1 MSEVENEPQT
11 QLIDGRYRVLGPI
24 ADGGMATV
32 YKAKD
37 ERLERVV
44 AIKVMH
50 TQLAQGPHRD
60 QFVARFHREARSAA
74 AISNPHI
81 VQVYDSGTAGGRD
94 YLVMEYVH
102 GVNLRHE
109 MSERGTFSVHETV
122 RIISQTLDGL
132 ASAHRAGVV
141 HRDIKPENIL
151 LNDRG
156 RVQITDFG
164 LAKAMSE
171 ATLSTTGMLLGT
183 AAYLAPEM
191 IENNLAT
198 PQGDLYSVGIMAWEM
213 LAGQVPFTSD
223 NPVTMV
229 FKHVH
234 EDVPA
239 LETVCLG
246 IDPSISA
253 FVSHLTARAVEG
265 RPVDAAAAL
274 QELKTLSSRIGV
286 DGWQYRYIPQSGDS
300 RAAAKGTTS
309 PLAGTAAAPMAAGA
323 QNTAPSRISHDGS
336 STSSTSST
344 SDPTNAW
351 NRNDTD
357 AAASTPNY
365 AGEPAA
371 YQAEVP
377 APPVSAPAPDT
388 NVIRSTAR
396 QPIPAS
402 TSSPA
407 YETSDTSKPS
417 NAFAT
422 PESSTGRAASTGP
435 STFAATQTVPAG
447 TYERQS
453 SPNAATQSIDGR
465 TLANDGT
472 AAANNPTITI
482 GLMDAPQ
489 TEQGKDMAGNNPA
502 AKTKPQKRSRLRKP
516 VVITTIILAL
526 LAVLAACG
534 VAWWYFLGPG
544 SYYSLPKPEDLSCAK
559 NSACRIT
566 DVKWKPYESTLKVAG
581 VPYDVSEQFSDK
593 VSKGEVISTDPGN
606 VGGHVS
612 KRTNAKLKVVVSKGV
627 RHITIPKDILDPSS
641 AAGKKPMETLSQAGF
656 TNIVHETSKDEYSE
670 DLPEGAAKSV
680 SPKPGTTIAHN
691 SKVTLVLSKG
701 PMPVSMPDVT
711 GRTKD
716 DAQAA
721 FDDAKLK
728 PNYSE
733 AFSDSVPSGSIVST
747 SVKAGTQLHWGDKV
761 DVVVSK
767 GPETVTVPDVRG
779 KNENDAQKTLEALGL
794 KVKISAPLGDLTHQV
809 RFQSPDPGQQVRVR
823 GDDGNPTIVTLTVV

>member
-1 MSEVENEPQT
+1 MSEAEQEPQT

-109 MSERGTFSVHETV
+109 MNERGTFSVHETV

-213 LAGQVPFTSD
+213 LAGRVPFTSD

-239 LETVCLG
+239 LDTVCPG

-253 FVSHLTARAVEG
+253 FISHLTARMVEA
-265 RPVDAAAAL
+265 RPADATEAL
-274 QELKTLSSRIGV
+274 QELKTLSSKIGV
-286 DGWQYRYIPQSGDS
+286 DGWQYRYVVSADS
-300 RAAAKGTTS
+300 READGKGTTT
-309 PLAGTAAAPMAAGA
+309 PLVGTAPPIPPATVAEVPDEAAAAPAVQSVSPTSPMSPLPSAASTAQKASSPSSASPTTQDMPSQSEAPSIA
-323 QNTAPSRISHDGS
+323 QNTTPQSQAPSAIKDMP
-336 STSSTSST
+336 
-344 SDPTNAW
+344 SD
-351 NRNDTD
+351 
-357 AAASTPNY
+357 
-365 AGEPAA
+365 
-371 YQAEVP
+371 
-377 APPVSAPAPDT
+377 
-388 NVIRSTAR
+388 
-396 QPIPAS
+396 
-402 TSSPA
+402 
-407 YETSDTSKPS
+407 
-417 NAFAT
+417 F
-422 PESSTGRAASTGP
+422 
-435 STFAATQTVPAG
+435 
-447 TYERQS
+447 YERQS
-453 SPNAATQSIDGR
+453 APNAATQAIDGR

-472 AAANNPTITI
+472 AAANNPTMSI
-482 GLMDAPQ
+482 GLMDVPVTAQ
-489 TEQGKDMAGNNPA
+489 QESVALDNTAATSKSGKPS
-502 AKTKPQKRSRLRKP
+502 KLRKP
-516 VVITTIILAL
+516 VIIMTIILIL
-526 LAVLAACG
+526 LAILGAAG

-544 SYYSLPKPEDLSCAK
+544 SYYSLPKPEDLNCAQ
-559 NSACRIT
+559 NTTCRIT
-566 DVKWKPYESTLKVAG
+566 DVKWKPYESTLKIAG
-581 VPYDVSEQFSDK
+581 IPYETSEQFSDK
-593 VSKGEVISTDPGN
+593 TAKGKVISTDPGN
-606 VGGHVS
+606 VGGKVS
-612 KRTNAKLKVVVSKGV
+612 KRTDAKLKVVISKGV
-627 RHITIPKDILDPSS
+627 RHITIPEDILDPSS
-641 AAGKKPMETLSQAGF
+641 TDGQKPLEALSQAGF
-656 TNIVHETSKDEYSE
+656 TNVVHEQSTDEYSE

-691 SKVTLVLSKG
+691 SKITVVLSKG

-711 GRTKD
+711 GRSKD

-728 PNYSE
+728 PNYRE
-733 AFSDSVPSGSIVST
+733 QFNDSVPAGSIVST
-747 SVKAGTQLHWGDKV
+747 SIKPGTQLHWGDKV

-767 GPETVTVPDVRG
+767 GPETVTIPDVRG
-779 KNENDAQKTLEALGL
+779 KNKDDAQKILEDLGL
-794 KVKISAPLGDLTHQV
+794 TVKVSAPLGDITHQV
-809 RFQSPDPGQQVRVR
+809 RFQSPDPGAQVRVR
-823 GDDGNPTIVTLTVV
+823 GDDGNPTVITITVV

>member
-1 MSEVENEPQT
+1 MSEADNEPQSD
-11 QLIDGRYRVLGPI
+11 LIDGRYRVLGPI

-109 MSERGTFSVHETV
+109 MNERGTFSVHETV

-213 LAGQVPFTSD
+213 LAGRVPFTSD

-239 LETVCLG
+239 LQTVCPG

-253 FVSHLTARAVEG
+253 FIGHLTARTVEA
-265 RPVDAAAAL
+265 RPTDAGAAL
-274 QELKTLSSRIGV
+274 QELKTLSSRISTE
-286 DGWQYRYIPQSGDS
+286 GWQYRYIPSGDGTQ
-300 RAAAKGTTS
+300 ANGEGTTS
-309 PLAGTAAAPMAAGA
+309 PLVGTAAPAPITTNAATATASPVPDTKPADNPTGYQSEIPA
-323 QNTAPSRISHDGS
+323 PPAPASVPTTAPSTSNGS
-336 STSSTSST
+336 NIQSPTATYGVSDIPQAPPSPSDTAPSTS
-344 SDPTNAW
+344 P
-351 NRNDTD
+351 
-357 AAASTPNY
+357 
-365 AGEPAA
+365 
-371 YQAEVP
+371 
-377 APPVSAPAPDT
+377 
-388 NVIRSTAR
+388 
-396 QPIPAS
+396 
-402 TSSPA
+402 SP
-407 YETSDTSKPS
+407 YT
-417 NAFAT
+417 
-422 PESSTGRAASTGP
+422 
-435 STFAATQTVPAG
+435 ATQTMPPG

-453 SPNAATQSIDGR
+453 APNAATQALDAR

-472 AAANNPTITI
+472 AAANNPTMSI
-482 GLMDAPQ
+482 GLMDAPVEAQ
-489 TEQGKDMAGNNPA
+489 AEASTTGKDT
-502 AKTKPQKRSRLRKP
+502 AKGTTKSGKPSKLRKP
-516 VVITTIILAL
+516 VIITTIILAL
-526 LAVLAACG
+526 LAVLGAGG

-544 SYYSLPKPEDLSCAK
+544 SYYSVPKPEDLNCAS

-581 VPYDVSEQFSDK
+581 VPYETSEQFSDK
-593 VSKGEVISTDPGN
+593 VAKGKVISTDPGD
-606 VGGHVS
+606 VGGRVS
-612 KRTNAKLKVVVSKGV
+612 KRTDAKLKVVVSKGV
-627 RHITIPKDILDPSS
+627 RHVTIPKDILDPSS
-641 AAGKKPMETLSQAGF
+641 ADGKKPLEALSQAGF
-656 TNIVHETSKDEYSE
+656 TNIVHEESKDEYSE

-680 SPKPGTTIAHN
+680 SPKPGTTITHN

-711 GRTKD
+711 GRSKD

-733 AFSDSVPSGSIVST
+733 QFSDSVPAGSIIST
-747 SVKAGTQLHWGDKV
+747 SVKAGTQLHWGDQV

-767 GPETVTVPDVRG
+767 GPETVTMPDVRG

-794 KVKISAPLGDLTHQV
+794 KVKISAPLGDFTHQV
-809 RFQSPDPGQQVRVR
+809 RLQSPDPGQQVRVR
-823 GDDGNPTIVTLTVV
+823 GDDGNPTVVTLTVV

>member
-1 MSEVENEPQT
+1 MSEAENEPQT

-109 MSERGTFSVHETV
+109 MNERGTFSVHETV

-213 LAGQVPFTSD
+213 LAGVVPFTSD

-239 LETVCLG
+239 LETVCPG
-246 IDPSISA
+246 IDPSISG

-265 RPVDAAAAL
+265 RPADAAAAL

-286 DGWQYRYIPQSGDS
+286 DGWQYRYFASEQ
-300 RAAAKGTTS
+300 RAEDAGKGTTS
-309 PLAGTAAAPMAAGA
+309 PLVGTAPPMPPTAADAAEPA
-323 QNTAPSRISHDGS
+323 TAESVTAPEPPVNNELPTTPAVSASSPIPSTSPTTPAMS
-336 STSSTSST
+336 STT
-344 SDPTNAW
+344 
-351 NRNDTD
+351 
-357 AAASTPNY
+357 
-365 AGEPAA
+365 
-371 YQAEVP
+371 
-377 APPVSAPAPDT
+377 PVSSPTP
-388 NVIRSTAR
+388 STA
-396 QPIPAS
+396 PTS
-402 TSSPA
+402 T
-407 YETSDTSKPS
+407 
-417 NAFAT
+417 
-422 PESSTGRAASTGP
+422 
-435 STFAATQTVPAG
+435 ATQSMPPS

-472 AAANNPTITI
+472 AATNNPTMTI
-482 GLMDAPQ
+482 GLMDAPDG
-489 TEQGKDMAGNNPA
+489 EHSKDMAGNNPA
-502 AKTKPQKRSRLRKP
+502 AESKPKKPSKLRKP
-516 VVITTIILAL
+516 VVITTIVMAL

-544 SYYSLPKPEDLSCAK
+544 SYYSVPKPEDLGCSK
-559 NSACRIT
+559 NSVCRIT
-566 DVKWKPYESTLKVAG
+566 NVKWKPYESTLKVAG
-581 VPYDVSEQFSDK
+581 VPYETSEQFSDK

-627 RHITIPKDILDPSS
+627 RHVTIPKDILDPSS
-641 AAGKKPMETLSQAGF
+641 TDGKKPMEALSQAGF
-656 TNIVHETSKDEYSE
+656 TNIVHEEDQDEYSE
-670 DLPEGAAKSV
+670 DLPVGAAKSV

-711 GRTKD
+711 GRSKD

-728 PNYSE
+728 PNYTE
-733 AFSDSVPSGSIVST
+733 AFSDSVPAGSIVST
-747 SVKAGTQLHWGDKV
+747 SIKAGTQLHWGDKV

-767 GPETVTVPDVRG
+767 GPETVTIPDVRG
-779 KNENDAQKTLEALGL
+779 KNENDAQKTLETLGL

-809 RFQSPDPGQQVRVR
+809 RFQSPDPGAQIRVR
-823 GDDGNPTIVTLTVV
+823 GDDGNPTVVTLTVV

>member
-1 MSEVENEPQT
+1 MSEAENEPQT

-109 MSERGTFSVHETV
+109 INERGTFSVHETV

-191 IENNLAT
+191 IENNIAT

-213 LAGQVPFTSD
+213 LAGRVPFTSD

-239 LETVCLG
+239 LETVCPC

-253 FVSHLTARAVEG
+253 FVGHLTARSVEG

-274 QELKTLSSRIGV
+274 QELKALSSRIGV
-286 DGWQYRYIPQSGDS
+286 DGWQYRYVVQDDNAETGT
-300 RAAAKGTTS
+300 RGTTS
-309 PLAGTAAAPMAAGA
+309 PLVGTAAPPAFAAV
-323 QNTAPSRISHDGS
+323 NTTPSRVAHNESG
-336 STSSTSST
+336 
-344 SDPTNAW
+344 
-351 NRNDTD
+351 DT
-357 AAASTPNY
+357 ASYTANPVN
-365 AGEPAA
+365 EPANH
-371 YQAEVP
+371 QTEVP
-377 APPVSAPAPDT
+377 APPTPSTSTNAIHSTAAQPDAASATSSIYEPSGTPDIPGTSNVFATRESSPDT
-388 NVIRSTAR
+388 ATSAGETPPFGTTQAM
-396 QPIPAS
+396 PAS
-402 TSSPA
+402 S
-407 YETSDTSKPS
+407 
-417 NAFAT
+417 
-422 PESSTGRAASTGP
+422 
-435 STFAATQTVPAG
+435 

-453 SPNAATQSIDGR
+453 APNAATQTINGR

-472 AAANNPTITI
+472 AAVNNPTMTI
-482 GLMDAPQ
+482 GLMDAPVAAQ
-489 TEQGKDMAGNNPA
+489 TEDLAGDNPA
-502 AKTKPQKRSRLRKP
+502 AKTKSQKRSKLRKP
-516 VVITTIILAL
+516 AVIVTIILAL

-544 SYYSLPKPEDLSCAK
+544 SYYSVPKPEDLNCAN
-559 NSACRIT
+559 NSVCRIT

-581 VPYDVSEQFSDK
+581 VPYEVSEQFSDK
-593 VSKGEVISTDPGN
+593 VDKGSVISTDPGN

-641 AAGKKPMETLSQAGF
+641 SDGKKPMEALSQAGF
-656 TNIVHETSKDEYSE
+656 TNIVHNESKDEYSE
-670 DLPEGAAKSV
+670 DLPEGAAKSI
-680 SPKPGTTIAHN
+680 SPNPGTTIAHN

-701 PMPVSMPDVT
+701 PMPVSMPDVI
-711 GRTKD
+711 GRSKD

-721 FDDAKLK
+721 FNDAKLK
-728 PNYSE
+728 PNYTE
-733 AFSDSVPSGSIVST
+733 AFNDTVPAGSIVST
-747 SVKAGTQLHWGDKV
+747 SIKAGTQMHWGDKV

-767 GPETVTVPDVRG
+767 GPETVTIPDVRG
-779 KNENDAQKTLEALGL
+779 KNEGDAQKTLEALGL

-809 RFQSPDPGQQVRVR
+809 RFQSPDPGAQVRVR
-823 GDDGNPTIVTLTVV
+823 GNDGNPTVITLTVV

>member
-1 MSEVENEPQT
+1 MSEAETQPQS

-32 YKAKD
+32 YRAKD

-109 MSERGTFSVHETV
+109 MNERGTFSVHETV

-239 LETVCLG
+239 LQGVCQG

-253 FVSHLTARAVEG
+253 FVAHLTARTVEN

-286 DGWQYRYIPQSGDS
+286 DGWQYRYVPADTE
-300 RAAAKGTTS
+300 AAGQEATS
-309 PLAGTAAAPMAAGA
+309 PLVGTLPPNPPATTGED
-323 QNTAPSRISHDGS
+323 TKPSPIS
-336 STSSTSST
+336 
-344 SDPTNAW
+344 PELP
-351 NRNDTD
+351 
-357 AAASTPNY
+357 AAS
-365 AGEPAA
+365 A
-371 YQAEVP
+371 
-377 APPVSAPAPDT
+377 
-388 NVIRSTAR
+388 
-396 QPIPAS
+396 
-402 TSSPA
+402 SPA
-407 YETSDTSKPS
+407 YEK
-417 NAFAT
+417 
-422 PESSTGRAASTGP
+422 
-435 STFAATQTVPAG
+435 TQAMSPG
-447 TYERQS
+447 TYEHQS
-453 SPNAATQSIDGR
+453 FPNAATQAIGGR

-472 AAANNPTITI
+472 AAANNPTMTI
-482 GLMDAPQ
+482 GLMDAP
-489 TEQGKDMAGNNPA
+489 TEGQVEGPNGDNPT
-502 AKTKPQKRSRLRKP
+502 AKTMPQKRSRLRKP

-526 LAVLAACG
+526 LALLMSAGA
-534 VAWWYFLGPG
+534 AWWYFLGPG
-544 SYYSLPKPEDLSCAK
+544 SYYSVPRPEDLSCST

-566 DVKWKPYESTLKVAG
+566 AVKWKPFESTLKVAG
-581 VPYDVSEQFSDK
+581 VPFQVSEEFSDK
-593 VSKGEVISTDPGN
+593 VSKGEVISTDPGD

-612 KRTNAKLKVVVSKGV
+612 KRTGAKLKVVVSKGV
-627 RHITIPKDILDPSS
+627 RHVTVPKDILDPTS
-641 AAGKKPMETLSQAGF
+641 AAGRKPMETLSQAGF
-656 TNIVHETSKDEYSE
+656 TNIVHDESKDEYSV
-670 DLPEGAAKSV
+670 DLPAGAAKSI
-680 SPKPGTTIAHN
+680 SPKPGTTVAHN
-691 SKVTLVLSKG
+691 RKVTLVLSKG

-733 AFSDSVPSGSIVST
+733 EFNDSVPAGSIVST
-747 SVKAGTQLHWGDKV
+747 STKAGTQLHWGDKV

-767 GPETVTVPDVRG
+767 GPETVTIPDVRG

-809 RFQSPDPGQQVRVR
+809 RFQSPDPGAQVRVR
-823 GDDGNPTIVTLTVV
+823 GNDGNPTVITLTVV

>member
-1 MSEVENEPQT
+1 MSQAENEPQSG
-11 QLIDGRYRVLGPI
+11 LIDGRYRVLGPI

-109 MSERGTFSVHETV
+109 MNERGTFSVHETV

-191 IENNLAT
+191 IENNIAT

-213 LAGQVPFTSD
+213 LAGRVPFTSD

-239 LETVCLG
+239 LETVCTG
-246 IDPSISA
+246 IDPSVSA

-265 RPVDAAAAL
+265 RPADAAAAL
-274 QELKTLSSRIGV
+274 QELKTLSSHISV
-286 DGWQYRYIPQSGDS
+286 EGWQYRFVPQTND
-300 RAAAKGTTS
+300 TTDTGNGANP
-309 PLAGTAAAPMAAGA
+309 PLAGVAAAQPLAAVTPPSPALEVPSASTEENGT
-323 QNTAPSRISHDGS
+323 NTSPSAISGQ
-336 STSSTSST
+336 
-344 SDPTNAW
+344 DPTNIW
-351 NRNDTD
+351 DNPGFVPVTD
-357 AAASTPNY
+357 NE
-365 AGEPAA
+365 AGEHAP
-371 YQAEVP
+371 YRAEVP
-377 APPVSAPAPDT
+377 APP
-388 NVIRSTAR
+388 
-396 QPIPAS
+396 
-402 TSSPA
+402 
-407 YETSDTSKPS
+407 
-417 NAFAT
+417 
-422 PESSTGRAASTGP
+422 AASATSATSGT
-435 STFAATQTVPAG
+435 STTKTTAHMPEGVYSQ
-447 TYERQS
+447 RQS
-453 SPNAATQSIDGR
+453 PSNAATQALDGR

-472 AAANNPTITI
+472 AAANNATMAI
-482 GLMDAPQ
+482 GLMDAPRSGPDDISTSTPDATVQ
-489 TEQGKDMAGNNPA
+489 STPK
-502 AKTKPQKRSRLRKP
+502 KPSKLRKP
-516 VVITTIILAL
+516 VIITTIILIL
-526 LAVLAACG
+526 LAVAGAGG

-544 SYYSLPKPEDLSCAK
+544 SYYNVPKPEDLNCAQK
-559 NSACRIT
+559 SVCRIT

-581 VPYDVSEQFSDK
+581 IPYAASEQFSDN
-593 VSKGEVISTDPGN
+593 VAKGNVISTNPDS
-606 VGGHVS
+606 VGGRVS
-612 KRTNAKLKVVVSKGV
+612 KRTDAKINVVVSKGV
-627 RHITIPKDILDPSS
+627 RHVTIPKDILDPSS
-641 AAGKKPMETLSQAGF
+641 SDGKKPLEALSQAGF
-656 TNIVHETSKDEYSE
+656 TNIAHEEGKDEYSL
-670 DLPEGAAKSV
+670 DIPAGAAKSV
-680 SPKPGTTIAHN
+680 SPKPGATVAHN

-711 GRTKD
+711 GRSKS
-716 DAQAA
+716 DAQTA

-733 AFSDSVPSGSIVST
+733 DFSDSVPSGSIIST
-747 SVKAGTQLHWGDKV
+747 SVKAGTQLHWGDQV

-767 GPETVTVPDVRG
+767 GPETVTIPDVRG
-779 KNENDAQKTLEALGL
+779 KNSSDAQKTLEALGL
-794 KVKISAPLGDLTHQV
+794 KVKISAPLGDLTHTV
-809 RFQSPDPGQQVRVR
+809 RLQSPDPGQQVRVR
-823 GDDGNPTIVTLTVV
+823 GDDGNATVVTLTVV

>member
-1 MSEVENEPQT
+1 MSEAETQPQT
-11 QLIDGRYRVLGPI
+11 PLIDGRYRVLGPI

-32 YKAKD
+32 YKARD
-37 ERLERVV
+37 ERLERIV

-109 MSERGTFSVHETV
+109 MNERGTFSVHETV

-239 LETVCLG
+239 LETVCQG
-246 IDPSISA
+246 IDPSIST
-253 FVSHLTARAVEG
+253 FVSHLTARAVES
-265 RPVDAAAAL
+265 RPADASAAL
-274 QELKTLSSRIGV
+274 QELRTLSSHIGV
-286 DGWQYRYIPQSGDS
+286 DGWQYRYNPRRENANTAMQGGSSPLVGTAAPLTPG
-300 RAAAKGTTS
+300 AAASS
-309 PLAGTAAAPMAAGA
+309 PLAHNDAGDA
-323 QNTAPSRISHDGS
+323 DSPALCDDDS
-336 STSSTSST
+336 
-344 SDPTNAW
+344 TNAW
-351 NRNDTD
+351 NRNGS
-357 AAASTPNY
+357 AAFETGSAKQ
-365 AGEPAA
+365 AA
-371 YQAEVP
+371 MGRTEAP
-377 APPVSAPAPDT
+377 APPNATGATNAVPPVSGQTEPVPA
-388 NVIRSTAR
+388 
-396 QPIPAS
+396 
-402 TSSPA
+402 
-407 YETSDTSKPS
+407 
-417 NAFAT
+417 
-422 PESSTGRAASTGP
+422 SSTGYGSSDASGASGIFMAP
-435 STFAATQTVPAG
+435 DSSANPVSPADSSTFIATQTLPPG
-447 TYERQS
+447 MDERRS
-453 SPNAATQSIDGR
+453 SPNAATQAIDGR

-472 AAANNPTITI
+472 AAANHPTVTI
-482 GLMDAPQ
+482 GLMDAPGDSP
-489 TEQGKDMAGNNPA
+489 TT
-502 AKTKPQKRSRLRKP
+502 KTTPQKRPRLRKP
-516 VVITTIILAL
+516 VIVTTIILTL
-526 LAVLAACG
+526 LAILAAAG

-544 SYYSLPKPEDLSCAK
+544 SYYSVPKPEGLSCSR
-559 NSACRIT
+559 NSVCRIT
-566 DVKWKPYESTLKVAG
+566 DVEWKPYESTLKVAG
-581 VPYDVSEQFSDK
+581 IPYEVSEQFSDT
-593 VSKGEVISTDPGN
+593 VAKGEVISTDPGN
-606 VGGHVS
+606 VGEHVS
-612 KRTNAKLKVVVSKGV
+612 KRTNARLKVVVSKGV
-627 RHITIPKDILDPSS
+627 RHVTIPKDILDPTS
-641 AAGKKPMETLSQAGF
+641 AAGAKPMETLSQAGF
-656 TNIVHETSKDEYSE
+656 TNIVHEESKDEYSE
-670 DLPEGAAKSV
+670 DLPLGAAKSI

-691 SKVTLVLSKG
+691 RKVTLVLSKG

-728 PNYSE
+728 PSYTE
-733 AFSDSVPSGSIVST
+733 AFDDTVPAGSIVST
-747 SVKAGTQLHWGDKV
+747 SIKAGTQLHWGDKV

-767 GPETVTVPDVRG
+767 GPETVTIPDVRG

-809 RFQSPDPGQQVRVR
+809 RFQSPDPGAQVRVR
-823 GDDGNPTIVTLTVV
+823 GNDGGPTVITLTVV

>member
-1 MSEVENEPQT
+1 MSEAENEPQT

-109 MSERGTFSVHETV
+109 MNERGTFSVHETV

-191 IENNLAT
+191 IENNIAT

-234 EDVPA
+234 EDVPS
-239 LETVCLG
+239 LQTVCPG
-246 IDPSISA
+246 IDPSISS
-253 FVSHLTARAVEG
+253 FISHLTARAVEG
-265 RPVDAAAAL
+265 RPADAAAAL

-286 DGWQYRYIPQSGDS
+286 DGWQYRYIPSNQRDGT
-300 RAAAKGTTS
+300 AGKGTTS
-309 PLAGTAAAPMAAGA
+309 PLVGTAAPLASTAAD
-323 QNTAPSRISHDGS
+323 TAPSHLAHNDGGEAIYQ
-336 STSSTSST
+336 
-344 SDPTNAW
+344 NA
-351 NRNDTD
+351 
-357 AAASTPNY
+357 
-365 AGEPAA
+365 
-371 YQAEVP
+371 VP
-377 APPVSAPAPDT
+377 APPTSATESNGISSNPT
-388 NVIRSTAR
+388 
-396 QPIPAS
+396 QPNSVLAS
-402 TSSPA
+402 TSPTAESSA
-407 YETSDTSKPS
+407 ASGIFT
-417 NAFAT
+417 T
-422 PESSTGRAASTGP
+422 PESSTNATTPTASADAPAFG
-435 STFAATQTVPAG
+435 ATQTIQPD

-453 SPNAATQSIDGR
+453 APNAATQAIAGR
-465 TLANDGT
+465 TLANDGS
-472 AAANNPTITI
+472 AAANNPTMTI
-482 GLMDAPQ
+482 GLMDAPANGQ
-489 TEQGKDMAGNNPA
+489 SEDLAGNNPVT
-502 AKTKPQKRSRLRKP
+502 KTKPVKRSKLRKP

-544 SYYSLPKPEDLSCAK
+544 SYYNVPKPEDLSCEK
-559 NSACRIT
+559 SSVCQIT

-581 VPYDVSEQFSDK
+581 VPYEVSQQFSDK
-593 VSKGEVISTDPGN
+593 VAKGSVISTDPSN
-606 VGGHVS
+606 VGDHVS
-612 KRTNAKLKVVVSKGV
+612 KRTKATLKVVVSRGV
-627 RHITIPKDILDPSS
+627 RHVTIPKDILDPSS
-641 AAGKKPMETLSQAGF
+641 ADGKKPMETLSQAGF
-656 TNIVHETSKDEYSE
+656 TNIVHEESKDEYSE
-670 DLPEGAAKSV
+670 DLPAGAAKSV

-691 SKVTLVLSKG
+691 SKVTLILSKG
-701 PMPVSMPDVT
+701 PMPVSMPDVI
-711 GRTKD
+711 GRSKD

-721 FDDAKLK
+721 FNDAKLK
-728 PNYSE
+728 PNYTE
-733 AFSDSVPSGSIVST
+733 EFNDTVPAGSIIST

-767 GPETVTVPDVRG
+767 GPETVTIPDVRG
-779 KNENDAQKTLEALGL
+779 KNESDAQKTLEALGL

-809 RFQSPDPGQQVRVR
+809 RFQSPDPGAQVRVR
-823 GDDGNPTIVTLTVV
+823 GNDGNPTVVTLTVV

>member
-1 MSEVENEPQT
+1 MSEAENEPQT

-109 MSERGTFSVHETV
+109 MNERGTFSVHETV

-191 IENNLAT
+191 IENNIAT

-239 LETVCLG
+239 LETVCPG
-246 IDPSISA
+246 IDPSISG
-253 FVSHLTARAVEG
+253 FVSHLTARSVED
-265 RPVDAAAAL
+265 RPIDAAAAL
-274 QELKTLSSRIGV
+274 QELKALSSRIGV
-286 DGWQYRYIPQSGDS
+286 DGWQYRYVPQDEKIE
-300 RAAAKGTTS
+300 AKAKGATS
-309 PLAGTAAAPMAAGA
+309 PLVGTAVPLADAAVS
-323 QNTAPSRISHDGS
+323 TAPSRVAHNEAG
-336 STSSTSST
+336 
-344 SDPTNAW
+344 
-351 NRNDTD
+351 DTASY
-357 AAASTPNY
+357 AANPAS
-365 AGEPAA
+365 EAA
-371 YQAEVP
+371 DYQTKVP
-377 APPVSAPAPDT
+377 APPAPTTSTSAIRSNASQPNAPSAASSIYEPSNAPDT
-388 NVIRSTAR
+388 SSIS
-396 QPIPAS
+396 S
-402 TSSPA
+402 TSNGFATREPS
-407 YETSDTSKPS
+407 SDTATSAAGTSPFGATQALPS
-417 NAFAT
+417 N
-422 PESSTGRAASTGP
+422 S
-435 STFAATQTVPAG
+435 

-453 SPNAATQSIDGR
+453 APNAATQAINGR

-472 AAANNPTITI
+472 AAVNNPTITI
-482 GLMDAPQ
+482 GLMDAP
-489 TEQGKDMAGNNPA
+489 TDEQVKDLAGDNPTT
-502 AKTKPQKRSRLRKP
+502 KTKSQKRSKLRKP

-534 VAWWYFLGPG
+534 IAWWYFLGPG
-544 SYYSLPKPEDLSCAK
+544 SYYSVPKPEDLNCSE
-559 NSACRIT
+559 NSVCRIT

-581 VPYDVSEQFSDK
+581 VPYEVSEQFSDK
-593 VSKGEVISTDPGN
+593 VDKGSVISTDPGN

-612 KRTNAKLKVVVSKGV
+612 KRTKATLKVVVSKGI
-627 RHITIPKDILDPSS
+627 RHVTIPKDILDPSS
-641 AAGKKPMETLSQAGF
+641 ADGKKPMEALSQAGF
-656 TNIVHETSKDEYSE
+656 TNIVHVESKDEYSE
-670 DLPEGAAKSV
+670 DLPAGAAKSV

-701 PMPVSMPDVT
+701 PMPVSMPDVI
-711 GRTKD
+711 GRSKD

-721 FDDAKLK
+721 FNDAKLK
-728 PNYSE
+728 PNYTE
-733 AFSDSVPSGSIVST
+733 AFNDSVPAGSIVST
-747 SVKAGTQLHWGDKV
+747 SLKAGTQMHWGDKV

-767 GPETVTVPDVRG
+767 GPETVTIPDVRG
-779 KNENDAQKTLEALGL
+779 KNEGDAQKTLEALGL

-809 RFQSPDPGQQVRVR
+809 RFQSPDPGAQIRVR
-823 GDDGNPTIVTLTVV
+823 GNDGNPTVVTLTVV

>member
-1 MSEVENEPQT
+1 MSEAETQPQT
-11 QLIDGRYRVLGPI
+11 PLIDGRYRVLGPI

-32 YKAKD
+32 YKARD
-37 ERLERVV
+37 ERLERIV

-109 MSERGTFSVHETV
+109 MNERGTFSVHETV

-239 LETVCLG
+239 LETVCQG
-246 IDPSISA
+246 IDPSIST
-253 FVSHLTARAVEG
+253 FVSHLTARAVES
-265 RPVDAAAAL
+265 RPADASAAL
-274 QELKTLSSRIGV
+274 QELRTLSSHIGV
-286 DGWQYRYIPQSGDS
+286 DGWQYRYIMPEQ
-300 RAAAKGTTS
+300 RAEDAGKVSTS
-309 PLAGTAAAPMAAGA
+309 PLVGTAPPMPPTATAAAAEPATAESVTASEPPASNEPPTTPAVSASSPMPSTSP
-323 QNTAPSRISHDGS
+323 TAPAVS
-336 STSSTSST
+336 STT
-344 SDPTNAW
+344 
-351 NRNDTD
+351 
-357 AAASTPNY
+357 
-365 AGEPAA
+365 
-371 YQAEVP
+371 
-377 APPVSAPAPDT
+377 PVSSPMPSAAPD
-388 NVIRSTAR
+388 STATHSM
-396 QPIPAS
+396 PP
-402 TSSPA
+402 
-407 YETSDTSKPS
+407 
-417 NAFAT
+417 
-422 PESSTGRAASTGP
+422 
-435 STFAATQTVPAG
+435 G

-453 SPNAATQSIDGR
+453 SPNAATQAIDGR

-472 AAANNPTITI
+472 AAANHPTVTI
-482 GLMDAPQ
+482 GLMDAPDG
-489 TEQGKDMAGNNPA
+489 EHSKDMAGNNPA
-502 AKTKPQKRSRLRKP
+502 AESKPKKPSKLRKP
-516 VVITTIILAL
+516 VIVTTIILTL
-526 LAVLAACG
+526 LAILAAAG

-544 SYYSLPKPEDLSCAK
+544 SYYSVPKPEGLSCSR
-559 NSACRIT
+559 NSVCRIT
-566 DVKWKPYESTLKVAG
+566 DVEWKPYESTLKVAG
-581 VPYDVSEQFSDK
+581 IPYEVSEQFSDT
-593 VSKGEVISTDPGN
+593 VAKGEVISTDPGN
-606 VGGHVS
+606 VGEHVS
-612 KRTNAKLKVVVSKGV
+612 KRTNARLKVVVSKGV
-627 RHITIPKDILDPSS
+627 RHVTIPKDILDPTS
-641 AAGKKPMETLSQAGF
+641 AAGAKPMETLSQAGF
-656 TNIVHETSKDEYSE
+656 TNIVHEESKDEYSE
-670 DLPEGAAKSV
+670 DLPLGAAKSI

-691 SKVTLVLSKG
+691 RKVTLVLSKG

-728 PNYSE
+728 PSYTE
-733 AFSDSVPSGSIVST
+733 AFDDTVPAGSIVST
-747 SVKAGTQLHWGDKV
+747 SIKAGTQLHWGDKV

-767 GPETVTVPDVRG
+767 GPETVTIPDVRG

-809 RFQSPDPGQQVRVR
+809 RFQSPDPGAQVRVR
-823 GDDGNPTIVTLTVV
+823 GNDGGPTVITLTVV